1 MRTIENYDDFV
12 AAMKDKSSDDRVV
25 RNEAK
30 NALGNF
36 HIKYPEK
43 YDKFKARFEG
53 IKDPEI
59 IIPAM
64 PKVIPLYESIPQPKK
79 PRKTKAD
86 KEQYIKDHPEL
97 NLQKLRNEAREK
109 LSKGSL
115 VFGMRFSL
123 QFDLPK
129 WITVEE
135 VLKSVDHLEIPDLIT
150 ASGKLAPFDSLKR
163 KCIKTAAADGRID
176 ETKLRQ
182 IILSQCANIWRKSS
196 YKPDYPFASVKW
208 FVLKVA
214 SAEELAIANTTIGT
228 DIRKIVDIIFD
239 KRISRLSIPELK
251 EIERIEKV
259 EKIKTTDPSVLR
271 KSTKKACNY
280 IEKHNKANDEF
291 PFPEGCDIE
300 DLKAAIDKI
309 NDDDLWAIF
318 DGKRVDAEALY
329 YLCIGEIDNSEQNER
344 N

>member
-1 MRTIENYDDFV
+1 MRIIENYDDFV
-12 AAMKDKSSDDRVV
+12 AAMKDKSSEDRFV

-43 YDKFKARFEG
+43 YDKFKSRYEG

-59 IIPAM
+59 VTP
-64 PKVIPLYESIPQPKK
+64 SIPRVLPQYKSTPQQKK

-86 KEQYIKDHPEL
+86 KEQYIKDHPKL
-97 NLQKLRNEAREK
+97 DVLKLRNEAREK

-115 VFGMRFSL
+115 VFGVRLGL

-135 VLKSVDHLEIPDLIT
+135 VLRSVDQLEIPDLIT
-150 ASGKLAPFDSLKR
+150 ASGKLVPFDSLKR
-163 KCIKTAAADGRID
+163 KCIKIAAADGRID

-182 IILSQCANIWRKSS
+182 LILSQCANIWRKSS
-196 YKPDYPFASVKW
+196 YKPDYPFVSVKW

-239 KRISRLSIPELK
+239 KRISKLSIPELK
-251 EIERIEKV
+251 EIERIENIG
-259 EKIKTTDPSVLR
+259 KIKTADPSVL
-271 KSTKKACNY
+271 KKLAKKACNY
-280 IEKHNKANDEF
+280 IEKHNKANDGY
-291 PFPEGCDIE
+291 PFPDGYDIE
-300 DLKAAIDKI
+300 DLKAAIDRI
-309 NDDDLWAIF
+309 SDDDLWAIF
-318 DGKRVDAEALY
+318 DGKRVIADKLY
-329 YLCIGEIDNSEQNER
+329 GLCIGVLTNTENNTT
-344 N
+344 

>member
-59 IIPAM
+59 VIPAI
-64 PKVIPLYESIPQPKK
+64 PKVIPQYESTPQPKK

-86 KEQYIKDHPEL
+86 KEQFIKDHPNL
-97 NLQKLRNEAREK
+97 NVQKLRKEAYEK
-109 LSKGSL
+109 LAKGS
-115 VFGMRFSL
+115 VVYGMHYSL
-123 QFDLPK
+123 EFDLPK
-129 WITVEE
+129 WITAEE
-135 VLKSVDHLEIPDLIT
+135 VLKSVDQLEIPDLIT
-150 ASGKLAPFDSLKR
+150 ASGNLAPRDTLRR
-163 KCIKTAAADGRID
+163 KCIKIAAADGRID

-182 IILSQCANIWRKSS
+182 IILAQCANIWRKSS

-214 SAEELAIANTTIGT
+214 TAEELAIANTSYGT
-228 DIRKIVDIIFD
+228 DIHKIVDIIYD
-239 KRISRLSIPELK
+239 KRISKLSIPELK
-251 EIERIEKV
+251 ELERIEKIG
-259 EKIKTTDPSVLR
+259 KIKTTDPTVLR
-271 KSTKKACNY
+271 KLAKKACNY
-280 IEKHNKANDEF
+280 IEKHNKANDGF

-329 YLCIGEIDNSEQNER
+329 YLCIGVIGNSEQNER

>member
-36 HIKYPEK
+36 HIKCPEK

-59 IIPAM
+59 
-64 PKVIPLYESIPQPKK
+64 VIPSIPRVLPQYESTPQRKK

-86 KEQYIKDHPEL
+86 KEQYIKDHPKL
-97 NLQKLRNEAREK
+97 DVQKLRNEAREK
-109 LSKGSL
+109 LSKESL
-115 VFGMRFSL
+115 VFGVRLSL

-135 VLKSVDHLEIPDLIT
+135 VLRSVDQLEIPDLIT
-150 ASGKLAPFDSLKR
+150 ASGKLAPRDTLKR
-163 KCIKTAAADGRID
+163 KCIKIAAADGRID

-182 IILSQCANIWRKSS
+182 IILSQCANIWKKSS

-208 FVLKVA
+208 FVLKAA

-239 KRISRLSIPELK
+239 KRISKLSIPEIK
-251 EIERIEKV
+251 EIERIEKIG
-259 EKIKTTDPSVLR
+259 KIKTEDPSVLR
-271 KSTKKACNY
+271 KLAKKACNY
-280 IEKHNKANDEF
+280 IEKHNKANDGF

-309 NDDDLWAIF
+309 SDDDLWAIF
-318 DGKRVDAEALY
+318 DGKRVNAEALY
-329 YLCIGEIDNSEQNER
+329 TLCIEVIGNSEQK
-344 N
+344 